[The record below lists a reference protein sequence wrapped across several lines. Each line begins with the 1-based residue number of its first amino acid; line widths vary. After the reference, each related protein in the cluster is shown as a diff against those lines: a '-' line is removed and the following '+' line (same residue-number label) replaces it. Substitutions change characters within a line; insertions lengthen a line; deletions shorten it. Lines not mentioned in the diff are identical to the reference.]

1 MRRFTTAVPVAF
13 DALRPITSWG
23 STFYLAFAALVY
35 GSFRDEISLLI
46 PVTLTIFGLVLA
58 IVRAG
63 LSSRLAPQLER
74 HALAVVAVLAFT
86 CASIPLL
93 FMVEWQRPY
102 PGTGMALITVAI
114 AALIHHRVVAIA
126 LVAWCTS
133 GWLWAATTF
142 GVPVP
147 WGVFVTELTMVLV
160 VASILHLAGT
170 RTVRRLED
178 ARREIAVV
186 AATDDLTGVANTRR
200 VYEEGQQ
207 RLERLADRD
216 RPMSMIYLDMD
227 DLKSRNDAGGHL
239 SGDRALKRL
248 AAAVRST
255 VRPTDLVGRV
265 GGDEFVVICDDL
277 DHDGAQ
283 ALASRLAT
291 ELETHDL
298 AASIG
303 IATTSAATT
312 DFERLL
318 DEADQQMYRQK
329 LAHKSRRAAET
340 SPPA

>member
-1 MRRFTTAVPVAF
+1 MRRFATAVPVAF
-13 DALRPITSWG
+13 DALRPIASWG

-35 GSFRDEISLLI
+35 WSFRDDISLLI

-58 IVRAG
+58 IVRTG
-63 LSSRLAPQLER
+63 LSSRLAPLLEH
-74 HALAVVAVLAFT
+74 HALAVVTALAFT

-93 FMVEWQRPY
+93 FMIEWQRPY
-102 PGTGMALITVAI
+102 PGTGMALITVAV

-147 WGVFVTELTMVLV
+147 WGVFATELVMVLI
-160 VASILHLAGT
+160 VATILHLAGT
-170 RTVRRLED
+170 RTVRRLDD
-178 ARREIAVV
+178 ARQEIAVV
-186 AATDDLTGVANTRR
+186 AGTDDLTGVANTRR

-207 RLERLADRD
+207 RLQRLVDRD

-239 SGDRALKRL
+239 AGDRALKRL
-248 AAAVRST
+248 ATVVRST

-265 GGDEFVVICDDL
+265 GGDEFVVICEDL
-277 DHDGAQ
+277 NHADAL

-291 ELETHDL
+291 ELETHQL

-303 IATTSAATT
+303 IATASTGDA

-318 DEADQQMYRQK
+318 DAADQQMYRQK
-329 LAHKSRRAAET
+329 LARKARQSAGKSPRT
-340 SPPA
+340 